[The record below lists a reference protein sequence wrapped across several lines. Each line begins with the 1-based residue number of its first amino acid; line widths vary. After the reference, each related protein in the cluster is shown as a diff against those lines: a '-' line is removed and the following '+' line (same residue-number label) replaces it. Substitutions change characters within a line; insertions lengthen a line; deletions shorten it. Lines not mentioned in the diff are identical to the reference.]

1 MRSQCREIYT
11 KIGKEDALSYLKSK
25 VKEGSTGIS
34 KVFSKEE
41 LINPYGTFCDF
52 SIMVEGDEGIMF
64 SNEIGTEICKDSNE
78 ASMFLKAM
86 GIDSN
91 GLEEPLDIFI

>member
-1 MRSQCREIYT
+1 
-11 KIGKEDALSYLKSK
+11 
-25 VKEGSTGIS
+25 
-34 KVFSKEE
+34 
-41 LINPYGTFCDF
+41 
-52 SIMVEGDEGIMF
+52 MVEGDEGIMF

>member
-1 MRSQCREIYT
+1 M
-11 KIGKEDALSYLKSK
+11 KA
-25 VKEGSTGIS
+25 
-34 KVFSKEE
+34 
-41 LINPYGTFCDF
+41 YGTCRDVR
-52 SIMVEGDEGIMF
+52 IRVEGEEGIMC

-78 ASMFLKAM
+78 ASTFLKAM